1 MLEHHRFQIEQSQNS
16 QSTQKASSNEVEE
29 LKLVNTIVQNISS
42 NDFEQL
48 ANQLNTITRRLD
60 RMEEQMQDKAND
72 VVTYQLLQHRRN
84 GGNVRANSKVRS
96 CPNERRT
103 HLYYSGFKTNI

>member
-1 MLEHHRFQIEQSQNS
+1 EHHRFQIEKSQNS

-29 LKLVNTIVQNISS
+29 LKTQVNTIVQNISS

-72 VVTYQLLQHRRN
+72 VVT
-84 GGNVRANSKVRS
+84 
-96 CPNERRT
+96 
-103 HLYYSGFKTNI
+103 